1 MIRYPYTLDIWHE
14 EDAVL
19 NPDGTFTEGTHEWRT
34 VGRCNA
40 RQNGQAQMVKGAN
53 GQDFLYSYEV
63 TMPSNTE
70 PIPLGT
76 QVRIID
82 RNGINIFDHRPKS
95 DAEPKKD
102 NSETYQVQGFYKS
115 GQRYEDTRLWL

>member
-1 MIRYPYTLDIWHE
+1 MIRYPYTMDIWYE

-19 NPDGTFTEGTHEWRT
+19 NPDGTFTEGAHEWRT

-40 RQNGQAQMVKGAN
+40 RQNGQAQQVKGAN
-53 GQDFLYSYEV
+53 GEAFLYSYEV
-63 TMPSNTE
+63 IMPSNTE

-95 DAEPKKD
+95 DAEPNKD
-102 NSETYQVQGFYKS
+102 SSDTYAVQGFYKS
-115 GQRYEDTRLWL
+115 GQRYEATRLWL

>member
-1 MIRYPYTLDIWHE
+1 MIRYPYTLDIWYE

-19 NPDGTFTEGTHEWRT
+19 NPDGTFTEGAHEWRT

-40 RQNGQAQMVKGAN
+40 RQNGQAQQVKGTN
-53 GQDFLYSYEV
+53 GEAFLYSYEV

-82 RNGINIFDHRPKS
+82 RNGTNIFDHKPKS

-102 NSETYQVQGFYKS
+102 NSDTYAVQGFYKS
-115 GQRYEDTRLWL
+115 GQRYEDARLWL